1 MVRRP
6 PAVNDL
12 RRLLNRGLSVHGV
25 LIALI
30 VVLIALAIVAP
41 NFYAPVNVSN
51 TLRRSAMLGLITVGQ
66 FTVMLVRGIDL
77 SVAAMAGF
85 AVVAITTV
93 PNPWLGLLLSLGV
106 AAMVGTVNALL
117 VVKRK
122 VPAFVATF
130 GMLMVL
136 EGARLLWTRGSIS
149 SEVPQEFVQI
159 ARGTVGPVPIPV
171 IFWVLLTALAVF
183 WVRKTASG
191 RQLVL
196 SGASPRMAGLSGIAL
211 GRNQWISFL
220 AAAVL
225 AVIGGVLLA
234 GHAGYID
241 RATGQGLELDS
252 ITAAILGGARFIGG
266 EGSYVGAALGALLLG
281 VISTALVVLA
291 LPPELQNIIKG
302 VVLLVALALHRMVA
316 R

>member
-1 MVRRP
+1 
-6 PAVNDL
+6 
-12 RRLLNRGLSVHGV
+12 
-25 LIALI
+25 
-30 VVLIALAIVAP
+30 
-41 NFYAPVNVSN
+41 
-51 TLRRSAMLGLITVGQ
+51 
-66 FTVMLVRGIDL
+66 
-77 SVAAMAGF
+77 
-85 AVVAITTV
+85 
-93 PNPWLGLLLSLGV
+93 
-106 AAMVGTVNALL
+106 MVGTVNALL